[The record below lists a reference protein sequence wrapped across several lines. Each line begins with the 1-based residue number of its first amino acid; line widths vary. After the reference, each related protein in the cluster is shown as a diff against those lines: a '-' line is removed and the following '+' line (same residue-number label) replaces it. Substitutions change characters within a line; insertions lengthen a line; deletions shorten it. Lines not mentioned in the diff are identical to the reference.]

1 MVHELRCY
9 PVLFK
14 VAGVQAGHQL
24 PSFVA
29 LKVLLQVVMPGL
41 IVHGRV
47 LRRVLRPVQCGW
59 GRRTLPEAVA
69 ITRAEAPS
77 SIGRHLNC
85 PVFGTIGTYIIA

>member
-1 MVHELRCY
+1 MHELRCY
-9 PVLFK
+9 PVLLFK

-59 GRRTLPEAVA
+59 GRRALPEAVA
-69 ITRAEAPS
+69 NWLLPGPKRLDWPFKLS
-77 SIGRHLNC
+77 SFWYL
-85 PVFGTIGTYIIA
+85 